1 MLALRM
7 KKAVR
12 KGATLV
18 VADPRKIWLTKLA
31 KRHLQLRPGTDVWL
45 VNALMH
51 VILEEG
57 LQNDAYIEEHTEG
70 FDAVRE
76 VVARYTPEEAEKV
89 TGVPAEHI
97 VATAREYAR
106 EKHAAIFY
114 TLGITEHACAV
125 DNIWSLSNLVLM
137 TGHLGYEST
146 GLNALRGQNNVQGLN
161 DAGANPSYLPGYQPA
176 DDPEIRDKF
185 AAAWGVEVPQKPGYR
200 LDQMMSGLHDGRIR
214 ALYLVGEN
222 PAQTEPNAHHVEEG
236 LAGIDFIV
244 AQDLFLNDSTRKYAD
259 VVFPASSF
267 AEKDGTFTNTERRVN
282 RVRKAVPSPG
292 SAREDWRIVVD
303 FAKALGADWPE
314 YRTAEDAWNEFADL
328 APMWSGIRYDRIEEV
343 GLQWPCADRDDPGSP
358 YLHAPHPSRP
368 NGKGKF
374 YPVEFQPPIEQPD
387 SEYPFVLST
396 GRTLYHYNSATMTM
410 REQGVTQKQE
420 DPFVEIHQDDA
431 TALGVEHG
439 DWVRLVSRRGDL
451 EARAFITDRVYPGLV
466 WMALHFAQA
475 KVNWLTHDV
484 GDPLI
489 GTPEYKTSAVRVE
502 ALNGS
507 SQLAAR

>member
-1 MLALRM
+1 M
-7 KKAVR
+7 KKAAR

-18 VADPRKIWLTKLA
+18 VADPRKIWLTKIA
-31 KRHLQLRPGTDVWL
+31 KRHLQLRPGSDVWL

-51 VILEEG
+51 VILKER
-57 LQNDAYIEEHTEG
+57 LQNEDYIREHTEG
-70 FDAVRE
+70 FEAVRD
-76 VVARYTPEEAEKV
+76 VVERYTPEEAEKM
-89 TGVPAEHI
+89 TGVPAADI

-106 EKHAAIFY
+106 EKHAGIFY

-161 DAGANPSYLPGYQPA
+161 DAGANPAYLPGYQPA
-176 DDPEIRDKF
+176 DNPEIREKF
-185 AAAWGVEVPQKPGYR
+185 AAAWGVEVPEKPGYR
-200 LDQMMSGLHDGRIR
+200 LDQMMSGLHDGRIK

-236 LAGIDFIV
+236 LAGLEFMV
-244 AQDLFLNDSTRKYAD
+244 AQDLFLNDTTRKFAN

-282 RVRKAVPSPG
+282 RVRKAVPCPG
-292 SAREDWRIVVD
+292 SAREDWQIVLD
-303 FAKALGADWPE
+303 FAKALGADWPD
-314 YRTAEDAWNEFADL
+314 YRSAEDAWNEFADL
-328 APMWSGIRYDRIEEV
+328 APLWSGIRYDRIEEV
-343 GLQWPCADRDDPGSP
+343 GLQWPCTDRDDPGAQ
-358 YLHAPHPSRP
+358 YLHSPHPARP

-410 REQGVTQKQE
+410 REEGVTQKQE
-420 DPFVEIHQDDA
+420 DPFVEINPEDA
-431 TALGVEHG
+431 VALGVEHG
-439 DWVRLVSRRGDL
+439 DWVRLVSRRGEL
-451 EARAFITDRVYPGLV
+451 EARASLTERVYPGLV

-502 ALNGS
+502 ALNGA
-507 SQLAAR
+507 LRPAAR